1 MLLPGRGRRQQK
13 CVGGMLGMSCCRGQ
27 GVSGAR
33 ISGNLRAG
41 QPFRW
46 AAVCASGGKC
56 VGWRRLAAGDA
67 RLSRL
72 TSPILYE
79 IYINIDQIPEVQYI
93 QYVPGT
99 RVHKSTV
106 CIYWWMVDG
115 CFKRRK
121 ER

>member
-1 MLLPGRGRRQQK
+1 
-13 CVGGMLGMSCCRGQ
+13 MSCCRGQ

-72 TSPILYE
+72 TSPNITCIYYNNNNNNNIIYILYF
-79 IYINIDQIPEVQYI
+79 NL
-93 QYVPGT
+93 
-99 RVHKSTV
+99 
-106 CIYWWMVDG
+106 
-115 CFKRRK
+115 
-121 ER
+121 

>member
-1 MLLPGRGRRQQK
+1 
-13 CVGGMLGMSCCRGQ
+13 MSCCRGQ

-72 TSPILYE
+72 TSPKQWVIRALRCRACVVAEALY
-79 IYINIDQIPEVQYI
+79 QVVCKLSWGPEQSM
-93 QYVPGT
+93 G
-99 RVHKSTV
+99 S
-106 CIYWWMVDG
+106 G
-115 CFKRRK
+115 
-121 ER
+121 